1 MIHSKATVLPVLLGF
16 GLLPIFAST
25 AAHTDRGFLPREP
38 RISQTR
44 TTDDPQ
50 SSESSL
56 PGKLRWIRGTVLSW
70 TSDSLT
76 LQPLK
81 QGKKALTL
89 ELSLSQQI
97 IHTVKGTEKVISV
110 DRLNDEEIANK
121 AKPESLAVGSAVQ
134 AHYFE
139 QHNKFY
145 AIVIIEEKNPIPVS
159 QKMSGS
165 SYLGVFEKLEI
176 SDIHL
181 PVPGDSVMKIRA
193 LHVRIDGR
201 TRRFYPYW
209 RIMVDSRGHRLAAPD
224 LKAGDALLITYRLD
238 ADGVGLGTTITTPLE
253 IRNLTPH

>member
-25 AAHTDRGFLPREP
+25 AADTDRGFLPREP
-38 RISQTR
+38 RIFQTR
-44 TTDDPQ
+44 TADDPQ

-56 PGKLRWIRGTVLSW
+56 PGELRWIRGTVLSW

-81 QGKKALTL
+81 QGKKSLTL

-97 IHTVKGTEKVISV
+97 IHAVKGTRKVISV
-110 DRLNDEEIANK
+110 DQLNDEEIANK

-145 AIVIIEEKNPIPVS
+145 AIVIIEEKNPVPPS

-176 SDIHL
+176 SASRL
-181 PVPGDSVMKIRA
+181 PVPGNSVIKIRA

-209 RIMVDSRGHRLAAPD
+209 QTMVDSRGNRLTAPNF
-224 LKAGDALLITYRLD
+224 KAGDTLLITYRLD
-238 ADGVGLGTTITTPLE
+238 ADGVGLGTIITTLLE
-253 IRNLTPH
+253 IRNLSPH